1 MGVSLADCVTVTE
14 LPEDV
19 VIHILTF
26 LAPRDICAFAS
37 VSPDT
42 RRIFHDASIWTQ
54 VARRHLRISSNTSSS
69 TRSRLSPLTSNVDDL
84 KQLVDQLIFHWHVS
98 IGVLM
103 SGIALHR
110 RTGFSQVTPRGG
122 VELKLSDSSSDSA
135 YVFGGSFAHLAVP
148 NASPALIL
156 SFPIHED
163 GPFPVDGMR
172 LRLMHAAEPV
182 IKQASDSTETLPIG
196 DSDLD
201 KTPVAVSENSSVA
214 VDPHAKICLTLN
226 GHLIDNQVLY
236 SSFDFETSHFHV
248 PSHLLVTAPA
258 SNLLAVEYDRSST
271 AGYWLRDVA
280 LVPTIA
286 TLPPPPEKLPL
297 PLTLPDLSPQSQS
310 DFEPESPPNSQTNAL
325 PQTRVHLQFHLQN
338 PSLRRRPPHL
348 RQSPRRASHKSRSPR
363 LPRSPRSP
371 RQHSPRS
378 PPHVSVQNM
387 APLMLDGPSSQA
399 RREHLQQPQAIY
411 SSRRPKHMYHR
422 QNHAR
427 SPRTHYAAPRSR
439 AHRWLLV
446 HCIPWLSVFGKEQHF
461 SISWCCSS
469 VIYKLCILRTA
480 FTKGYIWGIITVYM
494 FFLQADYIVLA
505 KRVNIKK
512 KIKTRLIEISP
523 HAIKLIMNHY

>member
-19 VIHILTF
+19 VNHILTF
-26 LAPRDICAFAS
+26 LAPRDVCSFAS
-37 VSPDT
+37 VSQET
-42 RRIFHDASIWTQ
+42 RRIFHDASVWTQ
-54 VARRHLRISSNTSSS
+54 VARRHLRISSNTDTS
-69 TRSRLSPLTSNVDDL
+69 TGSRPAPLAFGVDDL
-84 KQLVDQLIFHWHVS
+84 KQLVDQLLFHWHVS
-98 IGVLM
+98 IGLLM

-122 VELKLSDSSSDSA
+122 VELKLSDMSSDSA

-156 SFPIHED
+156 SFSIYED

-182 IKQASDSTETLPIG
+182 IKQASDPTEATPID

-201 KTPVAVSENSSVA
+201 KTSVSVSENSPDA
-214 VDPHAKICLTLN
+214 IHPHAKIRLTLN
-226 GHLIDNQVLY
+226 GHLIDNQTLY
-236 SSFDFETSHFHV
+236 SSFDFDTSHFHV

-258 SNLLAVEYDRSST
+258 SNILAVEYDRSST

-280 LVPTIA
+280 LVPTIT
-286 TLPPPPEKLPL
+286 TLPPLPEKLPL
-297 PLTLPDLSPQSQS
+297 PLASPDMSLLSQS
-310 DFEPESPPNSQTNAL
+310 DSEPESPSNPQSNAL
-325 PQTRVHLQFHLQN
+325 PQTRVHVQFHLQN
-338 PSLRRRPPHL
+338 PLLRRRLPNPRQSLRR
-348 RQSPRRASHKSRSPR
+348 ATHKSRSPR

-387 APLMLDGPSSQA
+387 APLTLDGPSSQQ
-399 RREHLQQPQAIY
+399 RREYLHQPQAIH

-427 SPRTHYAAPRSR
+427 SPRTYCAVPRPR
-439 AHRWLLV
+439 THR
-446 HCIPWLSVFGKEQHF
+446 
-461 SISWCCSS
+461 
-469 VIYKLCILRTA
+469 
-480 FTKGYIWGIITVYM
+480 
-494 FFLQADYIVLA
+494 
-505 KRVNIKK
+505 
-512 KIKTRLIEISP
+512 
-523 HAIKLIMNHY
+523 